1 MRGIIAGIA
10 VALISGLVGCFV
22 VWRRMSYYGESI
34 AHSSL
39 LGVGLGILL
48 GTGINIGIIVVCL
61 LFGILFLWLQQS
73 KILSTDTLL
82 GVLAHLAL
90 SIGIIVIH

>member
-1 MRGIIAGIA
+1 
-10 VALISGLVGCFV
+10 
-22 VWRRMSYYGESI
+22 MSYYGESI

-39 LGVGLGILL
+39 LGVGLGILM
-48 GTGINIGIIVVCL
+48 GVGINIGIVSVCL

-73 KILSTDTLL
+73 KYLSTDTLL

-90 SIGIIVIH
+90 